1 MTVRELFEWASDHDL
16 LDIPISLCVDT
27 DEEGAVIT
35 NDITVTDYHDG
46 EITLEGP
53 LTGTASYE

>member
-16 LDIPISLCVDT
+16 LDTPISLCVDT
-27 DEEGAVIT
+27 DEGAVIT
-35 NDITVTDYHDG
+35 SKITVTDYHDG

-53 LTGTASYE
+53 GWTGISYE